1 VELSENLEC
10 SERAKE
16 EAMELVRESEDKARS
31 RVEYYETRNA
41 ILTAEDVSDL
51 KESQLQEQEQIHM
64 KALLRLSRERVER
77 ERRAE
82 HSILK
87 SELQTCKK
95 KIASMRQEKEAL
107 EERLRLAEKSAR
119 DALEENEKLRGLN
132 LRLELRVKSQENEAR
147 RSCQKKPED
156 PDAKENRLSSNNETD
171 VRMSTILSPSG
182 GSSKRATL
190 QELWGSG

>member
-1 VELSENLEC
+1 
-10 SERAKE
+10 
-16 EAMELVRESEDKARS
+16 MELVRESEDKARS

-95 KIASMRQEKEAL
+95 KIASIAIITHASNELDSKKCIKSFKVNKNIIKI
-107 EERLRLAEKSAR
+107 RL
-119 DALEENEKLRGLN
+119 
-132 LRLELRVKSQENEAR
+132 
-147 RSCQKKPED
+147 
-156 PDAKENRLSSNNETD
+156 
-171 VRMSTILSPSG
+171 ILIIS
-182 GSSKRATL
+182 
-190 QELWGSG
+190 

>member
-1 VELSENLEC
+1 
-10 SERAKE
+10 
-16 EAMELVRESEDKARS
+16 MELVRESEDKARS

-107 EERLRLAEKSAR
+107 EERLRLAEKSVTV
-119 DALEENEKLRGLN
+119 LEENEKLRGFN

-147 RSCQKKPED
+147 ELSKNLRIRTPKRIVCPQTTRLMFECPPPFL
-156 PDAKENRLSSNNETD
+156 PDAVAARTIGGICKSVSRLL
-171 VRMSTILSPSG
+171 V
-182 GSSKRATL
+182 KH
-190 QELWGSG
+190 W